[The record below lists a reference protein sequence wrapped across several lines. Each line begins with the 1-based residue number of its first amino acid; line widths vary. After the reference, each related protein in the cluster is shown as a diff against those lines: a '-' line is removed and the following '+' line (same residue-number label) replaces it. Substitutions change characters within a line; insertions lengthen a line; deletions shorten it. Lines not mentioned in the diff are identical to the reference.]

1 MKASNLIGVAALSG
15 VLLIGCG
22 VNVVTVQAQPV
33 YQQTAVSQPV
43 DTAQQS
49 RDRGIAALKHRL
61 EMDQLQEEFDAT
73 LEEGMSVKIQCF
85 EYCRDDADY
94 LRGWGVGTGA
104 DRQTARQHALD
115 NAKRKLH
122 RKFVPVPGSI
132 ASLRDTA
139 RARLDSLLLD
149 AEVVCEE
156 YDLRFD
162 LLGYDRHVC
171 EIILQ
176 SPREAYQRMPGYD
189 SLVTVTRARERQERI
204 KANFQK
210 FTGGLQEPA
219 QDKSDLKP
227 DK

>member
-1 MKASNLIGVAALSG
+1 MECCA
-15 VLLIGCG
+15 
-22 VNVVTVQAQPV
+22 
-33 YQQTAVSQPV
+33 
-43 DTAQQS
+43 
-49 RDRGIAALKHRL
+49 
-61 EMDQLQEEFDAT
+61 
-73 LEEGMSVKIQCF
+73 
-85 EYCRDDADY
+85 DDADY

-104 DRQTARQHALD
+104 DRQTARQYALGL
-115 NAKRKLH
+115 AKGDLRS
-122 RKFVPVPGSI
+122 KFVPIQGSI
-132 ASLRDTA
+132 ASLRDTV

-176 SPREAYQRMPGYD
+176 RLREAYQRMPGYD
-189 SLVTVTRARERQERI
+189 SLVAVTRAREARERQERI

-210 FTGGLQEPA
+210 FTEGLQEPA

>member
-22 VNVVTVQAQPV
+22 GNRVTVQSQPV

-43 DTAQQS
+43 DTVQQS

-61 EMDQLQEEFDAT
+61 EMDQRQKELDAT
-73 LEEGMSVKIQCF
+73 LEEGIPVEIPCL
-85 EYCRDDADY
+85 EYSMDDADY
-94 LRGWGVGTGA
+94 LRGWGRGEGA
-104 DRQTARQHALD
+104 DWQTARQHALD
-115 NAKRKLH
+115 DAKGDLRS
-122 RKFVPVPGSI
+122 KFVPIQGSI

-139 RARLDSLLLD
+139 RFRLDSLLLD

-176 SPREAYQRMPGYD
+176 RPREAYQRMPGYD
-189 SLVTVTRARERQERI
+189 SLVAVTRARE
-204 KANFQK
+204 FQRAGEALLHK
-210 FTGGLQEPA
+210 LEEGLQEPA
-219 QDKSDLKP
+219 QGKAD
-227 DK
+227 